1 LPMTIVQEDAN
12 VLRDSIYFVDV
23 ERGRCGHCLDRSR

>member
-12 VLRDSIYFVDV
+12 MLRDSIHFVDV
-23 ERGRCGHCLDRSR
+23 KRCRCGHCLDRSR